1 MSAPDVETSATTRTT
16 RTSAPPAITRTTY
29 GRHES
34 RDSSPAAGLSINGA
48 DADTARP
55 PAAAS
60 SVSSPWGSFVAER
73 PSSTGS
79 LYGAAEPSQ
88 QPPYS
93 LPLPRDA
100 VSGSAVA
107 VDDVN
112 RLPRS
117 AFSGSAV
124 AVDDVN
130 RLPRSAFSGSDVA
143 VGDVSSQIESSSV
156 GVSYVGVGGTRSKT
170 NDDVNPGSG
179 GAIRVEHPLQES
191 RADGGRGERAH
202 FFHGDADG
210 YDGDVGDDGEDDDDY
225 KDDDDPVAKLREVVN
240 SINRLTE
247 AHDTTYTAVPAQR
260 GRCALSYFSPLNK
273 RDPLGLRA
281 FLMIGL
287 MSSAC

>member
-48 DADTARP
+48 DADTVRP

-93 LPLPRDA
+93 LPLPR
-100 VSGSAVA
+100 SA
-107 VDDVN
+107 
-112 RLPRS
+112 L
-117 AFSGSAV
+117 SGSAV

-156 GVSYVGVGGTRSKT
+156 GVSYVGLGGTRSKT

-179 GAIRVEHPLQES
+179 GAVRVEHPLQES

-287 MSSAC
+287 MSLAC